1 MSIPLGKT
9 YMVEPREDGRLIV
22 DLAKCPPEE
31 KPPVKGTQMSHDP
44 AKIQFELPGDEA
56 WALAQFVKRVGW
68 TEMRENAETEDE
80 TYLIRSALSQLADA
94 LRDQGYAPR

>member
-1 MSIPLGKT
+1 MTAAVSGYAGGSSNTPT
-9 YMVEPREDGRLIV
+9 YENHAGHLE
-22 DLAKCPPEE
+22 A
-31 KPPVKGTQMSHDP
+31 VKVTYDP

-68 TEMRENAETEDE
+68 TEMRENAESEDE

>member
-1 MSIPLGKT
+1 MT
-9 YMVEPREDGRLIV
+9 Y
-22 DLAKCPPEE
+22 
-31 KPPVKGTQMSHDP
+31 DP

-68 TEMRENAETEDE
+68 TEMRENAESEDE
-80 TYLIRSALSQLADA
+80 TYLSRSAVAQLADA

>member
-1 MSIPLGKT
+1 MS
-9 YMVEPREDGRLIV
+9 Y
-22 DLAKCPPEE
+22 
-31 KPPVKGTQMSHDP
+31 DP
-44 AKIQFELPGDEA
+44 ATVTFELSGDEA

-68 TEMRENAETEDE
+68 TAMAECSESEEE